1 MANCLYSG
9 LETATDDEITADD
22 ETSTDLSE
30 DKAGVL
36 SSILRL
42 ELTLTDG
49 ELLIS
54 GLETATDDE
63 ITADDETS
71 TDLSEDKAGVLSS
84 ILRLE
89 LTLTDGELLI
99 LWA

>member
-1 MANCLYSG
+1 MA
-9 LETATDDEITADD
+9 
-22 ETSTDLSE
+22 
-30 DKAGVL
+30 
-36 SSILRL
+36 
-42 ELTLTDG
+42 

-89 LTLTDGELLI
+89 LTLIDGKLLNSGLETATDDEITADDEPAQTSQKTKQVYFYLFSDLSS
-99 LWA
+99 L